1 MSLKKVIL
9 AGVLSATALVNVAIA
24 EDAAMNDYYVQLNA
38 GASVSAKAG
47 GDVSK
52 KMGTSGLYGLEAG
65 TRLNENLRMGLSI
78 DYRPS
83 YLAKT
88 SSSKTEDGDKHN
100 TNIEYKVKS
109 LVAMAN
115 VYYDIT
121 EINGFTPYM
130 NFGLGVAK
138 NQLKYTSSTVVQD
151 ISGVYNESIKS
162 NKTNFAYKV
171 GLGTRYSVSQAVD
184 LDLRYQF
191 ADLGK
196 FKVNSSDGLK
206 KGKLRAHEFLVGV
219 AYKF

>member
-1 MSLKKVIL
+1 
-9 AGVLSATALVNVAIA
+9 VNVAIA

-47 GDVSK
+47 GDVGK

-88 SSSKTEDGDKHN
+88 SSSELDSDTGDKYN

-138 NQLKYTSSTVVQD
+138 NKLKYTSSTVVQD
-151 ISGVYNESIKS
+151 TPGVTNESIKS

-196 FKVNSSDGLK
+196 FKVNSSEGLK